1 MFTKPLLIGNKRRL
15 RRIGILLL
23 IGAALALA
31 PLLIGLV
38 MMTIEEVLTG
48 KNVGEHNS
56 IWGVLPWLTIGTMV
70 IFGGPTLIAFKLTL
84 LVLVYD
90 GIVMAVRPA
99 NSTDDGGYADEE
111 KGEGEGGD
119 DPRSWD
125 EYDLKL

>member
-15 RRIGILLL
+15 RRIGNLLL

-84 LVLVYD
+84 LVLVHD
-90 GIVMAVRPA
+90 GIVMAVRTA
-99 NSTDDGGYADEE
+99 HSTDDGGYADE
-111 KGEGEGGD
+111 GEDDDGD
-119 DPRSWD
+119 EPRSWD

>member
-1 MFTKPLLIGNKRRL
+1 MFTKPILIGNKRRL

-38 MMTIEEVLTG
+38 MMTIEEVVTG

-56 IWGVLPWLTIGTMV
+56 VWGVLPWLTIGTMV

-90 GIVMAVRPA
+90 GIVMAVRGA
-99 NSTDDGGYADEE
+99 NSTDDGGYVDEDE
-111 KGEGEGGD
+111 TR
-119 DPRSWD
+119 PWD

>member
-15 RRIGILLL
+15 RRIGNLLL

-31 PLLIGLV
+31 PLLIGMV

-84 LVLVYD
+84 LVLVHD
-90 GIVMAVRPA
+90 GIVMAVRSA
-99 NSTDDGGYADEE
+99 NSTEDEGYA
-111 KGEGEGGD
+111 GEGEGDDGD
-119 DPRSWD
+119 EPRSWD

>member
-90 GIVMAVRPA
+90 GIVIAVRTA
-99 NSTDDGGYADEE
+99 NSTDDGGYADE
-111 KGEGEGGD
+111 GEGEDGD
-119 DPRSWD
+119 EPRSWD